1 MFLHNFNVVFMKFF
15 CVFFMETKLNF
26 FWPKDF

>member
-1 MFLHNFNVVFMKFF
+1 
-15 CVFFMETKLNF
+15 METKLNF